1 MAQRLLELCG
11 ALDGRVS
18 IEKGSAEL
26 LVYVRLHGE
35 LRPVEVPADATVGQ
49 LRQAAG
55 ALDVPGDAVLTFAG
69 EPLPSDDTL
78 LADSGLSN
86 ECTIDAILRTVD
98 ITAKT
103 DTLKWDVAGQ
113 GTVAVTSGSS
123 NEEFALT
130 SCCMPEDLSRGWKSP
145 LVEVVSKGGQFDEFM
160 IGIAA
165 KLPESHTDFEQRDE
179 KMALHLEITN
189 KSVQYRLLG
198 DMVEVGHA
206 DEVPDGDPCRE
217 GATYQLV
224 VNADGV
230 VSLHMN
236 GAEVVQTVDEDRPP
250 SKHLSK
256 LQATFAS
263 YLSSVARG
271 ERASLQFF
279 VGLWADAAGAQLKL
293 SG

>member
-103 DTLKWDVAGQ
+103 ADLKCDVAGQ
-113 GTVAVTSGSS
+113 GSVTVTSDSAG
-123 NEEFALT
+123 EEFALT
-130 SCCMPEDLSRGWKSP
+130 SCCMPEDLSRGWRSP
-145 LVEVVSKGGQFDEFM
+145 LVEVVSKGGRSDEFM
-160 IGIAA
+160 MGIAA

-179 KMALHLEITN
+179 KMVLHLEITTN
-189 KSVQYRLLG
+189 SVDFRLLG
-198 DMVEVGHA
+198 DVVEVPH
-206 DEVPDGDPCRE
+206 DDGCCRE
-217 GATYQLV
+217 GTTYQLV

-230 VSLHMN
+230 VCLRMN
-236 GAEVVQTVDEDRPP
+236 GEEVVQTADEDGDPP
-250 SKHLSK
+250 SGALAE

-271 ERASLQFF
+271 ERASLKFF
-279 VGLWADAAGAQLKL
+279 VGFWADAAGAQLKL

>member
-145 LVEVVSKGGQFDEFM
+145 LVEVMSKGGQSDEYIM
-160 IGIAA
+160 GIAA
-165 KLPESHTDFEQRDE
+165 KLPESHTEFEQRDE
-179 KMALHLEITN
+179 KMVLHLEITN
-189 KSVQYRLLG
+189 NSVEYRMLG
-198 DMVEVGHA
+198 TEV
-206 DEVPDGDPCRE
+206 DISSDGCCRE
-217 GATYQLV
+217 GTTYQLV
-224 VNADGV
+224 MNTDGV
-230 VSLHMN
+230 VCLHRD
-236 GAEVVQTVDEDRPP
+236 GEEVVQTADEDGDPP
-250 SKHLSK
+250 SGALAE

-271 ERASLQFF
+271 ERASLKFF
-279 VGLWADAAGAQLKL
+279 VGFWADAAGAQLKL

>member
-103 DTLKWDVAGQ
+103 ADLKCDVAGQ
-113 GTVAVTSGSS
+113 GSVTVTSDSAG
-123 NEEFALT
+123 EEFALT
-130 SCCMPEDLSRGWKSP
+130 SCCMPEDLSRGWRSP
-145 LVEVVSKGGQFDEFM
+145 LVEVVSKGGLGDEYVL
-160 IGIAA
+160 GIAA
-165 KLPESHTDFEQRDE
+165 RLPHGYDEFDQRDE
-179 KMALHLEITN
+179 KMVLHLEITTN
-189 KSVQYRLLG
+189 SVDFRLLG
-198 DMVEVGHA
+198 DVVEVPHDDCCCAGT
-206 DEVPDGDPCRE
+206 
-217 GATYQLV
+217 TYQLV
-224 VNADGV
+224 VNTDGA
-230 VSLHMN
+230 VSLHVN
-236 GAEVVQTVDEDRPP
+236 GEEVVQTADEDGDPSGRPAF
-250 SKHLSK
+250 SE

-271 ERASLQFF
+271 ERASLKFF
-279 VGLWADAAGAQLKL
+279 VGFWADAAGAQLKL